1 MPFDVART
9 FAERSGENF
18 ALHERYMNHQLARTL
33 RTLGFDRNYVRG
45 EGCYLYDDAGA
56 RYLDFLSGF
65 GVYALG
71 RSHPAVKA
79 ALHQALDLDLPNMV
93 QMDCALLPGLLAEQ
107 LIARSHAGISR
118 AFFCNSGAESIEAAI
133 KFARHSTQRP
143 RILYAEHAFHGLT
156 TGALALNGGKEFRR
170 GFGDLLTSAAVPLGD
185 LDALERELL
194 SRDVAAFIVEPI
206 QGKGVYCA
214 TPEYWRA
221 AQELCRRHGTLLVTD
236 EVQTGLGRT
245 GRFFCHEHW
254 GLEPD
259 IITISKALS
268 GGFVPIGAMLTTEK
282 IFASV
287 YDSMEDALKHST
299 TFGRNQLAMVA
310 GLATLAAF
318 DDEDIVGRAERTGA
332 DLQDKLRGL
341 AERYELIH
349 DVRGLGLMVGIE
361 FGQPESGSASRRFRT
376 LERLRTGMFSQLVVV
391 PLFHRH
397 RIITQVAAD
406 NVNIIKLL
414 PPLICGPEEVD
425 YFVQALDDVMAD
437 AHRGS
442 GLTYEFGRT
451 MARGAL
457 KRKSQRSVASSSPVV
472 SSGPVVGSS
481 PVAGPATTSGL
492 VSSAGG
498 DVGVGIFRSAGTGPE
513 DAGPGGAP
521 THGAWPDGGGSDGGG
536 SDDAGPISAGP
547 AATGQARVTERQPA
561 AASGRGHAPGSA
573 ADAGFVP
580 AVASIEPGDR
590 VVITGA
596 SGFIGSAVAR
606 AVQAKGAQ
614 IVALVEPG
622 ADASNLQGIAD
633 VERVA
638 VDIRDGRAVASA
650 FQGARYAF
658 HLAAIYRL
666 WARNPRIF
674 HDVNVGGTLNVI
686 DAVRAAG
693 CERLVYTSTVGVLGL
708 SRTRHGEPADETCY
722 ADLAHLFGHYKRT
735 KLAAEHEV
743 LRAAGEGLNVSLALP
758 TFPLGPGDVAP
769 TPTGKVVLDFL
780 NGKMPAFVDTA
791 MNVCHVDDLAR
802 GHVAAL
808 EHGRKGRS
816 YILGGENM
824 SMREILQALAD
835 CSGLRMPR
843 FEVPRSLV
851 VTAGIASSV
860 IEGRML
866 RREPHVPLEGARM
879 ATTRMIFS
887 DDRAR
892 AEIGHKSRPARLAI
906 EDSARWFTDNGYVS
920 ADRLAAIRWQ
930 R

>member
-1 MPFDVART
+1 MTRLRPADDKQSGARSSMPFDVART

-18 ALHERYMNHQLARTL
+18 ALHERYMNQQLARTL

-45 EGCYLYDDAGA
+45 EGSYLYDDAGQ

-71 RSHPAVKA
+71 RSHPAIKA
-79 ALHQALDLDLPNMV
+79 ALHQALDMDLPNMV

-107 LIARSHAGISR
+107 LVGRTHPGISR
-118 AFFCNSGAESIEAAI
+118 VFFCNSGAESIEAAI
-133 KFARHSTQRP
+133 KFARHSTHRP
-143 RILYAEHAFHGLT
+143 KVLYAEHAFHGLT
-156 TGALALNGGKEFRR
+156 TGALALNGGKEFRK
-170 GFGDLLTSAAVPLGD
+170 GFGDLLDTVSVPFGNLE
-185 LDALERELL
+185 ALERQL
-194 SRDVAAFIVEPI
+194 RGKDVAAFIVEPI

-214 TPEYWRA
+214 TPEYWTA
-221 AQELCRRHGTLLVTD
+221 AQELCRQHGTLLVMD

-245 GRFFCHEHW
+245 GKFFCHEHW

-299 TFGRNQLAMVA
+299 TFGRNQMAMVA

-318 DDEDIVGRAERTGA
+318 DDEGIVGRAERTGA
-332 DLQDKLRGL
+332 DLQEKLRGL
-341 AERYELIH
+341 ADRYELIH
-349 DVRGLGLMVGIE
+349 DVRGLGLMIGIE
-361 FGQPESGSASRRFRT
+361 FGEPGAKGGASRRFRAV
-376 LERLRTGMFSQLVVV
+376 ERLRTGMFSQIVVV

-406 NVNIIKLL
+406 NVNIVKLL
-414 PPLICGPEEVD
+414 PPLISGPEEVD

-457 KRKSQRSVASSSPVV
+457 KRKSRRTVASSSPVT
-472 SSGPVVGSS
+472 GP
-481 PVAGPATTSGL
+481 AGPSTQART
-492 VSSAGG
+492 AGRE
-498 DVGVGIFRSAGTGPE
+498 VGADIFRSAEDRSESAVRIGAEHEGT
-513 DAGPGGAP
+513 
-521 THGAWPDGGGSDGGG
+521 
-536 SDDAGPISAGP
+536 
-547 AATGQARVTERQPA
+547 
-561 AASGRGHAPGSA
+561 ASTDVGY
-573 ADAGFVP
+573 FP

-622 ADASNLQGIAD
+622 SNAKNLQGIPD
-633 VERVA
+633 VERVV
-638 VDIRDGRAVASA
+638 VDIRDAQAVKSA
-650 FQGARYAF
+650 FEGARYAF

-666 WARNPRIF
+666 WARDLRIF
-674 HDVNVGGTLNVI
+674 HEVNVGGTLNVI

-708 SRTRHGEPADETCY
+708 SKTRQGEPADETCY
-722 ADLAHLFGHYKRT
+722 ADLAHLFGYYKRT
-735 KLAAEHEV
+735 KFAAEHEV
-743 LRAAGEGLNVSLALP
+743 LRAAAQGLDVSIAMP

-769 TPTGKVVLDFL
+769 TPTGKFVLDFL
-780 NGKMPAFVDTA
+780 N
-791 MNVCHVDDLAR
+791 
-802 GHVAAL
+802 
-808 EHGRKGRS
+808 
-816 YILGGENM
+816 
-824 SMREILQALAD
+824 
-835 CSGLRMPR
+835 
-843 FEVPRSLV
+843 
-851 VTAGIASSV
+851 
-860 IEGRML
+860 
-866 RREPHVPLEGARM
+866 
-879 ATTRMIFS
+879 
-887 DDRAR
+887 
-892 AEIGHKSRPARLAI
+892 
-906 EDSARWFTDNGYVS
+906 
-920 ADRLAAIRWQ
+920 
-930 R
+930 

>member
-33 RTLGFDRNYVRG
+33 RTIGFDRNYVRG
-45 EGCYLYDDAGA
+45 EGCYLYDDTGG

-93 QMDCALLPGLLAEQ
+93 QMDCALLPGLLAEE
-107 LIARSHAGISR
+107 LIARTHEGISR
-118 AFFCNSGAESIEAAI
+118 VFFCNSGAESIEAAI
-133 KFARHSTQRP
+133 KFARQSTQRP
-143 RILYAEHAFHGLT
+143 KILYAEHAFHGLT
-156 TGALALNGGKEFRR
+156 TGALALNGGKEFRK
-170 GFGDLLTSAAVPLGD
+170 GFGDLLESVAVPFGN
-185 LDALERELL
+185 LDALEQQLRGK
-194 SRDVAAFIVEPI
+194 DVAAFIVEPI

-221 AQELCRRHGTLLVTD
+221 AQQLCREYGTLLVTD

-287 YDSMEDALKHST
+287 HDSMADALKHST

-318 DDEDIVGRAERTGA
+318 DDEDIVARADRTGA
-332 DLQDKLRGL
+332 DLQGKLRGL
-341 AERYELIH
+341 ADRYELIH
-349 DVRGLGLMVGIE
+349 DIRGLGLMVGIE
-361 FGQPESGSASRRFRT
+361 FGEPQSRSAGRRFRT
-376 LERLRTGMFSQLVVV
+376 LERLRTGMFSQTVVV

-397 RIITQVAAD
+397 KIITQVAAD

-414 PPLICGPEEVD
+414 PPLISGPEEVD

-457 KRKSQRSVASSSPVV
+457 KRKSQRSVASSPGRV
-472 SSGPVVGSS
+472 SGPAVVDSTVVTTTQDGLGLVAGATGLGSS
-481 PVAGPATTSGL
+481 AVDREREPADGERAPVSATEA
-492 VSSAGG
+492 SS
-498 DVGVGIFRSAGTGPE
+498 I
-513 DAGPGGAP
+513 
-521 THGAWPDGGGSDGGG
+521 
-536 SDDAGPISAGP
+536 
-547 AATGQARVTERQPA
+547 
-561 AASGRGHAPGSA
+561 
-573 ADAGFVP
+573 P

-596 SGFIGSAVAR
+596 AGFIGSAVTR
-606 AVQAKGAQ
+606 ALQAKGAQ
-614 IVALVEPG
+614 IVAVVEPG
-622 ADASNLQGIAD
+622 ADTSNLSGIPD
-633 VERVA
+633 VERVV
-638 VDIRDGRAVASA
+638 VDIRDARAVRSA
-650 FQGARYAF
+650 FAGARYTF
-658 HLAAIYRL
+658 HLAAIYRF
-666 WARNPRIF
+666 WARDPRIF
-674 HDVNVGGTLNVI
+674 HEVNVGGTLNVI
-686 DAVRAAG
+686 DAVLAAG

-708 SRTRHGEPADETCY
+708 SKTRYGESADETSY
-722 ADLAHLFGHYKRT
+722 ADVAHLFGHYKRT
-735 KLAAEHEV
+735 KFAAEHEV
-743 LRAAGEGLNVSLALP
+743 LRAAAEGLNVSLALP

-808 EHGRKGRS
+808 EHGRQGRS
-816 YILGGENM
+816 YILGGENL
-824 SMREILQALAD
+824 SMREILQKLSD
-835 CSGLRMPR
+835 CSGLPMPR
-843 FEVPRSLV
+843 FEVPRPLV
-851 VTAGIASSV
+851 VTAGMASNL
-860 IEGRML
+860 IEGRL
-866 RREPHVPLEGARM
+866 LKREPHVPLEGARM
-879 ATTRMIFS
+879 STTRMIFN

-920 ADRLAAIRWQ
+920 PDRLAAIRWQ

>member
-33 RTLGFDRNYVRG
+33 RTLGFDRNYIRG
-45 EGCYLYDDAGA
+45 EGSYLYDDTGA

-79 ALHQALDLDLPNMV
+79 ALHEALDLDLPNMV

-107 LIARSHAGISR
+107 LVARTHQGITR

-143 RILYAEHAFHGLT
+143 KILYAEHAFHGLT
-156 TGALALNGGKEFRR
+156 TGALALNGGKEFRK
-170 GFGDLLTSAAVPLGD
+170 GFGDLLESAAVPFGD
-185 LDALERELL
+185 LDALERTLRN
-194 SRDVAAFIVEPI
+194 RDVAAFIVEPI

-221 AQELCRRHGTLLVTD
+221 AQELCRRYGTLLVTD

-245 GRFFCHEHW
+245 GKFFCHEHW

-332 DLQDKLRGL
+332 DLQKKLRGL

-361 FGQPESGSASRRFRT
+361 FGQPESGSAGRRFRT

-414 PPLICGPEEVD
+414 PPLISGPEEVD

-457 KRKSQRSVASSSPVV
+457 KRKSRRSVASA
-472 SSGPVVGSS
+472 S
-481 PVAGPATTSGL
+481 PVAVPA
-492 VSSAGG
+492 SSASS
-498 DVGVGIFRSAGTGPE
+498 VGSAGSVGSAKSIGSVGSVDGQVRGEPWQS
-513 DAGPGGAP
+513 ARSPG
-521 THGAWPDGGGSDGGG
+521 
-536 SDDAGPISAGP
+536 
-547 AATGQARVTERQPA
+547 RV
-561 AASGRGHAPGSA
+561 HAPGSA
-573 ADAGFVP
+573 TDASYVP

-614 IVALVEPG
+614 VVALVEPG
-622 ADASNLQGIAD
+622 ADAKNLQGLPD
-633 VERVA
+633 VERVI
-638 VDIRDGRAVASA
+638 VDIRDGAALRSA
-650 FQGARYAF
+650 FEGARYAF
-658 HLAAIYRL
+658 HLAAVYRL
-666 WARNPRIF
+666 WARDPRIF
-674 HDVNVGGTLNVI
+674 HEVNVGGTLNVI

-708 SRTRHGEPADETCY
+708 SKTRHGESADETCS
-722 ADLAHLFGHYKRT
+722 ADLAHMFGHYKRT
-735 KLAAEHEV
+735 KFAAEHEV
-743 LRAAGEGLNVSLALP
+743 LRAAAEGLDVSIALP
-758 TFPLGPGDVAP
+758 TFPLGPGDIAP

-780 NGKMPAFVDTA
+780 NGKMPGFVDTA

-808 EHGRKGRS
+808 EHGRTGRS

-835 CSGLRMPR
+835 CSGLPMPR
-843 FEVPRSLV
+843 FEVPRQLVVAAGVASSLV
-851 VTAGIASSV
+851 
-860 IEGRML
+860 EGKL
-866 RREPHVPLEGARM
+866 LGREPRVPLEGARM
-879 ATTRMIFS
+879 ATTRMIFN

-906 EDSARWFTDNGYVS
+906 EDSARWFTDHGYVS

>member
-18 ALHERYMNHQLARTL
+18 ALHERYMNPQLARTL
-33 RTLGFDRNYVRG
+33 RTIGFDRNYIRA
-45 EGCYLYDDAGA
+45 EGSWLYDDAGQ

-71 RSHPAVKA
+71 RSHPAIKA
-79 ALHQALDLDLPNMV
+79 ALHQALDLDLPNMI

-107 LIARSHAGISR
+107 LVGRAHPGITR

-133 KFARHSTQRP
+133 KFSRQSTKRTK
-143 RILYAEHAFHGLT
+143 ILFAEHAFHGLT
-156 TGALALNGGKEFRR
+156 TGALALNGGKEFRK
-170 GFGDLLTSAAVPLGD
+170 GFGDLLPETVAVPFGD
-185 LDALERELL
+185 LDALEQQLRGN
-194 SRDVAAFIVEPI
+194 DVAAFIVEPI

-221 AQELCRRHGTLLVTD
+221 AQALCRQHGTLLVMD

-245 GRFFCHEHW
+245 GRFFCHQHW

-268 GGFVPIGAMLTTEK
+268 GGFVPIGAMLTTDK

-299 TFGRNQLAMVA
+299 TFGRNQLAMVS

-318 DDEDIVGRAERTGA
+318 DDEDIIGRAERSGA
-332 DLQDKLRGL
+332 ELQDRLRGL
-341 AERYELIH
+341 AERYELIS
-349 DVRGLGLMVGIE
+349 DVRGLGLMIGIE
-361 FGQPESGSASRRFRT
+361 FGEPDGRGAGRRFRA
-376 LERLRTGMFSQLVVV
+376 LEKLRNGMFSQLVVV

-414 PPLICGPEEVD
+414 PPLISGPEEID
-425 YFVQALDDVMAD
+425 YFIGAFDDVMAD

-457 KRKSQRSVASSSPVV
+457 KRKSRRSVASSRPV
-472 SSGPVVGSS
+472 
-481 PVAGPATTSGL
+481 
-492 VSSAGG
+492 
-498 DVGVGIFRSAGTGPE
+498 I
-513 DAGPGGAP
+513 
-521 THGAWPDGGGSDGGG
+521 
-536 SDDAGPISAGP
+536 GP
-547 AATGQARVTERQPA
+547 AAAGQAA
-561 AASGRGHAPGSA
+561 
-573 ADAGFVP
+573 VP
-580 AVASIEPGDR
+580 AQAAITGRPSLTEQLPGAGAARARANASPDSGQLPPVAPIEPGDR

-614 IVALVEPG
+614 VIALVEPG
-622 ADASNLQGIAD
+622 ADVSNLRGLDA
-633 VERVA
+633 ERA
-638 VDIRDGRAVASA
+638 EVDIRDRAAVRSA
-650 FQGARYAF
+650 VEGARYVF
-658 HLAAIYRL
+658 HLAAIYRF
-666 WARNPRIF
+666 WSPDPERF
-674 HDVNVGGTLNVI
+674 HEVNVGGTLNVME
-686 DAVRAAG
+686 AVRAAG
-693 CERLVYTSTVGVLGL
+693 CDRMVYTSTVGVLGL
-708 SRTRHGEPADETCY
+708 DRTADGEPADETAY
-722 ADLAHLFGHYKRT
+722 ANIQHLFGYYKQT
-735 KLAAEHEV
+735 KFAAEHEV
-743 LRAAGEGLNVSLALP
+743 LRAAAEGLDVSLALP

-769 TPTGKVVLDFL
+769 TPSGKLVLDFL
-780 NGKMPAFVDTA
+780 NGRMPAFVDTA
-791 MNVCHVDDLAR
+791 LNVCHVDDLAR

-824 SMREILQALAD
+824 SMRQILQTLSD
-835 CSGLRMPR
+835 CAGLPMPR
-843 FEVPRSLV
+843 FEVPRRLV
-851 VTAGIASSV
+851 VAAARTSDV
-860 IEGRML
+860 VEGKLL

-879 ATTRMIFS
+879 ASTRMIFN

-906 EDSARWFTDNGYVS
+906 EDSARWFAENGYV
-920 ADRLAAIRWQ
+920 APDRLAAIRWQ

>member
-1 MPFDVART
+1 MF
-9 FAERSGENF
+9 
-18 ALHERYMNHQLARTL
+18 
-33 RTLGFDRNYVRG
+33 
-45 EGCYLYDDAGA
+45 
-56 RYLDFLSGF
+56 
-65 GVYALG
+65 
-71 RSHPAVKA
+71 
-79 ALHQALDLDLPNMV
+79 
-93 QMDCALLPGLLAEQ
+93 
-107 LIARSHAGISR
+107 
-118 AFFCNSGAESIEAAI
+118 
-133 KFARHSTQRP
+133 
-143 RILYAEHAFHGLT
+143 
-156 TGALALNGGKEFRR
+156 
-170 GFGDLLTSAAVPLGD
+170 
-185 LDALERELL
+185 
-194 SRDVAAFIVEPI
+194 
-206 QGKGVYCA
+206 
-214 TPEYWRA
+214 
-221 AQELCRRHGTLLVTD
+221 
-236 EVQTGLGRT
+236 
-245 GRFFCHEHW
+245 
-254 GLEPD
+254 EPD

-349 DVRGLGLMVGIE
+349 DIRGLGLMVGIE
-361 FGQPESGSASRRFRT
+361 FGAPQARSAGRRFRT
-376 LERLRTGMFSQLVVV
+376 LERLRTGMFSQTVVV

-414 PPLICGPEEVD
+414 PPLISGPAEVD

-457 KRKSQRSVASSSPVV
+457 NRKSHRSVATSSP
-472 SSGPVVGSS
+472 
-481 PVAGPATTSGL
+481 AG
-492 VSSAGG
+492 
-498 DVGVGIFRSAGTGPE
+498 
-513 DAGPGGAP
+513 
-521 THGAWPDGGGSDGGG
+521 
-536 SDDAGPISAGP
+536 GP
-547 AATGQARVTERQPA
+547 AAVTAAQAEDLEPVAPT
-561 AASGRGHAPGSA
+561 GRGHAQGPTTEASY
-573 ADAGFVP
+573 VP

-596 SGFIGSAVAR
+596 SGFIGSAVVR

-614 IVALVEPG
+614 IVAVIEPG
-622 ADASNLQGIAD
+622 ADISNLRGIPD
-633 VERVA
+633 VERIVL
-638 VDIRDGRAVASA
+638 DIRNAAAVRSA

-666 WARNPRIF
+666 WARDPRIF
-674 HDVNVGGTLNVI
+674 RDVNVGGTLNVI

-708 SRTRHGEPADETCY
+708 SKTRQGEPADETCDV
-722 ADLAHLFGHYKRT
+722 DLAHMFGHYKRT
-735 KLAAEHEV
+735 KFAAEHEV
-743 LRAAGEGLNVSLALP
+743 LRAAAEGLNVTLALP

-808 EHGRKGRS
+808 EQGRTGRS

-835 CSGLRMPR
+835 CSGLPVPR
-843 FEVPRSLV
+843 FEVPRQLVVAAGMASSLV
-851 VTAGIASSV
+851 
-860 IEGRML
+860 EGRLL
-866 RREPHVPLEGARM
+866 RREPRVPLEGARM
-879 ATTRMIFS
+879 ATTRMIFN

>member
-18 ALHERYMNHQLARTL
+18 ALHERYMNQQLARTL

-45 EGCYLYDDAGA
+45 EGCYLYDDAGV

-71 RSHPAVKA
+71 RAHPAVKA
-79 ALHQALDLDLPNMV
+79 ALHEALDLDLPNMV

-107 LIARSHAGISR
+107 LVARAHDGISR
-118 AFFCNSGAESIEAAI
+118 VFFCNSGAESIEAAI

-143 RILYAEHAFHGLT
+143 KILYAEHAFHGLT
-156 TGALALNGGKEFRR
+156 TGALALNGGKEFRK
-170 GFGDLLTSAAVPLGD
+170 GFGDLLESVSVPFGD
-185 LDALERELL
+185 LDALEQRL
-194 SRDVAAFIVEPI
+194 RGQDVAAFIVEPI

-214 TPEYWRA
+214 TPQYWRA
-221 AQELCRRHGTLLVTD
+221 AQQLCRQYGTLLVTD

-268 GGFVPIGAMLTTEK
+268 GGFMPIGAMLTTDK

-318 DDEDIVGRAERTGA
+318 DDEDIIGRAERTGD
-332 DLQDKLRGL
+332 DLQEKLRRL
-341 AERYELIH
+341 ADRYELIQ
-349 DVRGLGLMVGIE
+349 DIRGLGLMVGIE
-361 FGQPESGSASRRFRT
+361 FGEPEARSAARRFRT
-376 LERLRTGMFSQLVVV
+376 LERLRDGMFSQTVVV

-414 PPLICGPEEVD
+414 PPLISGAEEVD
-425 YFVQALDDVMAD
+425 NFIDALDDVMAD

-457 KRKSQRSVASSSPVV
+457 RRKSLRSVASSRPLSDQAAEAPPGRPARSV
-472 SSGPVVGSS
+472 PPAEDHPHAVGST
-481 PVAGPATTSGL
+481 PDSGY
-492 VSSAGG
+492 S
-498 DVGVGIFRSAGTGPE
+498 T
-513 DAGPGGAP
+513 
-521 THGAWPDGGGSDGGG
+521 
-536 SDDAGPISAGP
+536 
-547 AATGQARVTERQPA
+547 
-561 AASGRGHAPGSA
+561 
-573 ADAGFVP
+573 

-596 SGFIGSAVAR
+596 AGFIGSAVVR

-622 ADASNLQGIAD
+622 ADARNLRSVPEI
-633 VERVA
+633 ERVS
-638 VDIRDGRAVASA
+638 VDIRDARAVRAA
-650 FQGARYAF
+650 FEGARYGF
-658 HLAAIYRL
+658 HLAAVYRF
-666 WARNPRIF
+666 WARDARVF

-686 DAVRAAG
+686 DAVLAAG

-708 SRTRHGEPADETCY
+708 SKTRSGQPADETSY
-722 ADLAHLFGHYKRT
+722 ADIAHLYGLYKRT
-735 KLAAEHEV
+735 KFAAEHEI
-743 LRAAGEGLNVSLALP
+743 LRAAAEGLNVTIAMP

-769 TPTGKVVLDFL
+769 TPTGKFVLDFL
-780 NGKMPAFVDTA
+780 NGRMPAFVDTA

-808 EHGRKGRS
+808 EHGRTGRS
-816 YILGGENM
+816 YILGGENL

-835 CSGLRMPR
+835 CCGLPMPR
-843 FEVPRSLV
+843 FEVPRPLV
-851 VTAGIASSV
+851 VTAGVASSL
-860 IEGRML
+860 IEGRLL
-866 RREPHVPLEGARM
+866 RREPRVPLEGARM
-879 ATTRMIFS
+879 ASTKMIFN

-920 ADRLAAIRWQ
+920 ADRLATIRW
-930 R
+930 RG